1 MASQGNFTGA
11 AEQFR
16 DAVRLNPQDA
26 DAEANLGSAL
36 AQMGELKEAKLHFER
51 ALQLKPGHALASE
64 NLQLVEQM
72 LAQGHSN

>member
-1 MASQGNFTGA
+1 MASQGNFSGA

-36 AQMGELKEAKLHFER
+36 AQLGELQEAKSHFER
-51 ALQLKPGHALASE
+51 ALQLKPGHALAHGES
-64 NLQLVEQM
+64 
-72 LAQGHSN
+72 ATRRADDGARA

>member
-1 MASQGNFTGA
+1 MASQGNFSGA

-36 AQMGELKEAKLHFER
+36 AQLGELKQAKIALRASASVEARPR
-51 ALQLKPGHALASE
+51 AGPGESATRRAD
-64 NLQLVEQM
+64 
-72 LAQGHSN
+72 AGARA